1 MSHYI
6 EHEKEKEYLYFVVS
20 FKQTILVINEEQF
33 KKAPS
38 LISVTDCGI
47 VISLNE
53 EQSLKTPILISVI
66 FERRFTFLS
75 IVHSLNAQSP
85 ILFTED
91 GIVISSK
98 EEHLNFVFF
107 QLFSETTNYFRESTN
122 FFLQI
127 FQKKISKFI
136 QISFKVVTIFH
147 DFHQI
152 LTFQV

>member
-1 MSHYI
+1 MWDGI
-6 EHEKEKEYLYFVVS
+6 IILFNEEHKPKACLPIDTTDGGMFIC
-20 FKQTILVINEEQF
+20 FNEEQF

-107 QLFSETTNYFRESTN
+107 ISTHFIITSC
-122 FFLQI
+122 FFFCSMEFHHHDQT
-127 FQKKISKFI
+127 
-136 QISFKVVTIFH
+136 SFH
-147 DFHQI
+147 NSA
-152 LTFQV
+152 